1 MTMAKTLTRSLTLA
15 ALLAIPLPG
24 GAAAFA
30 QDAPAAKD
38 DALDNLLKKL
48 EEKDKEKAPAKPS
61 DSETPKSDAGRSDNE
76 SPKAEP
82 SDSGAGKPSG
92 EVSGKD
98 KELDSLLEKLG
109 ATEDKPSPDEKR
121 PGGLGGEPKPGDP
134 SPSDKAGDDKKE
146 SQSLKGKD
154 KAVDE
159 HLEELAGKRRK
170 KKQGDE
176 GDNGPLSEVIKEMRD
191 VEQRLSKPDTGEETR
206 NKQIQIV
213 KRIETLIEQARSS
226 SSSQS
231 QKRQKKSQPVKPG
244 QQPGDPEDQPG
255 PDGGN
260 APFAKP
266 QKPTNRRSLAG
277 GKSEWGHL
285 PPELR
290 QEMDNVFNED
300 PLPSHE
306 ELIRRYY
313 LSVSRK
319 NLARGR

>member
-1 MTMAKTLTRSLTLA
+1 MAKTLTRFLTLA

-24 GAAAFA
+24 DPAAFA

-38 DALDNLLKKL
+38 DALDSLLKKL
-48 EEKDKEKAPAKPS
+48 EEKDKDKAPKPSADSEAPKSGDGQSAKEGPKTKPS
-61 DSETPKSDAGRSDNE
+61 DAG
-76 SPKAEP
+76 A
-82 SDSGAGKPSG
+82 AKPSG

-121 PGGLGGEPKPGDP
+121 PGGPGGEPKPGDMP
-134 SPSDKAGDDKKE
+134 PPDKPGDDKKE

-159 HLEELAGKRRK
+159 HLEELTGKRRK
-170 KKQGDE
+170 KNRGDD
-176 GDNGPLSEVIKEMRD
+176 GDNGPLSDVIKEMRD

-213 KRIETLIEQARSS
+213 KRIDTLIEQARSS
-226 SSSQS
+226 SSQS
-231 QKRQKKSQPVKPG
+231 QKKQKKNQPMKPG
-244 QQPGDPEDQPG
+244 QQPGNSEDQPG
-255 PDGGN
+255 TNGGN

-266 QKPTNRRSLAG
+266 QKPTDRRSLAG
-277 GKSEWGHL
+277 GKAEWGHL

-313 LSVSRK
+313 LSVSQK